1 MKSMRKGFQF
11 PKRVVTRLPHLN
23 EKACSFAHGEVSF
36 YDALFSRGL
45 CFLVHPFIMQLL
57 AILNAAS
64 GQLVPNAWRM
74 IIGCM
79 SVWVSAHDRDMITL
93 NKFLHLYRL
102 KPSIHYG
109 YFEILPW
116 SRESRIIRSFLTSF
130 RDWKSRYLFVSG
142 SGWETMTNNLWG
154 EVPWLLQKWE
164 IPSFSAFLYLFVW
177 PTVLTYHF
185 LILQLVLQ
193 FLIVLSW
200 KTVIKDEFKLLL
212 SLPLQSNILTTW

>member
-1 MKSMRKGFQF
+1 
-11 PKRVVTRLPHLN
+11 
-23 EKACSFAHGEVSF
+23 
-36 YDALFSRGL
+36 
-45 CFLVHPFIMQLL
+45 
-57 AILNAAS
+57 
-64 GQLVPNAWRM
+64 
-74 IIGCM
+74 M

-116 SRESRIIRSFLTSF
+116 SRESRVVRSFLTSF

-164 IPSFSAFLYLFVW
+164 IPSLSAFLYLFVW